1 MTSVFSD
8 SLAGWWPKWQRLGL
22 ALGVSLA
29 LHLGGLAALRC
40 VVGAAADVAS
50 PPAAGRAATAI
61 SAVLLAPLQEPGRE
75 GPQPASEAPAGRA
88 AEEVRAAGAAPGS
101 GAVSAVSAG
110 SAGSAGSESGASADA
125 SKAPSPSPP
134 LLSAE
139 RLAARGQRLLAESM
153 PPYLV
158 QPLPAELS
166 AGLWYFRR
174 SELTVAAVPLDE
186 PAIEPPD
193 DSAGHALRGGKVVL
207 RVFLAADGAVD
218 RVEVASS
225 NLPPAYDEAAV
236 AAFSRLRFRPG
247 EIQGVAVSS
256 ESRFEVGFDAG
267 DPGSSH
273 ASDRRGLSPATRG
286 AAQR

>member
-1 MTSVFSD
+1 MISVFSG
-8 SLAGWWPKWQRLGL
+8 SLAGWPKWQQLGL
-22 ALGVSLA
+22 ALGLSLA

-40 VVGAAADVAS
+40 VFGAAADVAS
-50 PPAAGRAATAI
+50 LPAAGRAATAI
-61 SAVLLAPLQEPGRE
+61 SAVLRAPLQEPGRE
-75 GPQPASEAPAGRA
+75 GPQPASAAPASRA
-88 AEEVRAAGAAPGS
+88 AEEVHTAGAAAGS
-101 GAVSAVSAG
+101 EAISAG
-110 SAGSAGSESGASADA
+110 SARSVGRDSGANAGA
-125 SKAPSPSPP
+125 SKAPSPPRV
-134 LLSAE
+134 SADG
-139 RLAARGQRLLAESM
+139 LAARGQRLLAASA
-153 PPYLV
+153 PSYPV

-166 AGLWYFRR
+166 AGPRYFRR

-193 DSAGHALRGGKVVL
+193 DSTGHALPGGKVVL

-225 NLPPAYDEAAV
+225 SLPPAYDEAAV
-236 AAFSRLRFRPG
+236 AAFSRVRFRPG

-273 ASDRRGLSPATRG
+273 ASDRHGLSPATRA
-286 AAQR
+286 AAQK

>member
-22 ALGVSLA
+22 ALGLSLA

-50 PPAAGRAATAI
+50 PSAAGRAATAI

-101 GAVSAVSAG
+101 GA
-110 SAGSAGSESGASADA
+110 GSAGSESGASADA
-125 SKAPSPSPP
+125 SKAPSPSPSPP

-139 RLAARGQRLLAESM
+139 RLAARGQRLLAASM

>member
-1 MTSVFSD
+1 LTSVFSD

-22 ALGVSLA
+22 ALGLSLA

-101 GAVSAVSAG
+101 GAG

-125 SKAPSPSPP
+125 SKAPPPPPSPP

-139 RLAARGQRLLAESM
+139 RLAARGQRLLAASM

-158 QPLPAELS
+158 QPMPAELS